1 MTTDRLVWRIA
12 FRPLGYMAVISV
24 ALILRFAFGLDP
36 LIAALISVL
45 LLLALTVLVVLYRRA
60 DKAWRRNAMLAT
72 LREPIWAT
80 VLSQMLALCV
90 LGVGNVFLTR
100 EDHPVN
106 LWTLAR
112 VMAEVFF
119 FAGPGLIAIF
129 AALAYSRRRSL
140 AAVLARAEA

>member
-1 MTTDRLVWRIA
+1 
-12 FRPLGYMAVISV
+12 MAVISV
-24 ALILRFAFGLDP
+24 ALILRFEFGLDP
-36 LIAALISVL
+36 LVAALVSALLMVALAVL
-45 LLLALTVLVVLYRRA
+45 IVRYRRS

-119 FAGPGLIAIF
+119 FAGPVLVAMF
-129 AALAYSRRRSL
+129 AALAYSQRRSI
-140 AAVLARAEA
+140 AAALARGDA